1 MKKDAQ
7 NNVSRETPVPEE
19 LIRLFSSDLDFISS
33 FDLLADRGYIK
44 CNTDHPGFV
53 LFWLRAAVEHGYLPL
68 LLFDKERDAETFYAD
83 ALSFFCD
90 DNLAW
95 LPFFDTDLSAYRR
108 SAQENH
114 LIRFLSNLYD
124 NSVELIITSD
134 EIFERPVTDKRALKE
149 HLLSL
154 DPGLNISFPTLT
166 GRLDELG
173 YVRSDIVEHCGEYA
187 LRGGIVDIYPFGETY
202 PLRLEFF
209 GDTLESI
216 RRFNPNDQIS
226 FEECSHGTVPPASA
240 SVFSNV
246 PFKNVLPERTL
257 LVRIGQSSNSDSVKI
272 NLGKRSFR
280 QVLFSEGH
288 PDADVSFV
296 IVPASRPID
305 VRDKNYY
312 DEILKDHK
320 HIIVFSE
327 HDMLRESLRDKFGS
341 RAVFVRAQIR
351 NGFHYKPLRLV
362 VISARELF
370 QKEYYVNP
378 DKRFIPE
385 NASRIDAPDSLRYG
399 DAVVHVDYGVGIY
412 RGIERLDFRG
422 SEQEAMV
429 VEYMNK
435 DKVYVPIRY
444 MNKIFRYGDENPKAL
459 TLDRIGS
466 NRWEQ
471 TKNTTRRYLREAA
484 YDLIS
489 LYHDRKNLPGF
500 SFAADTPDTKRLE
513 SLFPYTET
521 PDQLAAIT
529 DISREMEAP
538 RIMDRLVCG
547 DVGFGKTEIAIRAA
561 FKAVYS
567 GKQVAVLVPTTILSF
582 QHYEN
587 FRDRLDPF
595 GIRVEYLNRFVSGA
609 SLASRLSDIKNGGID
624 VLVGTHKILSN
635 NLLFHDLGLLIIDE
649 EHRFGVNHKDKIRDL
664 KRQLDVITLTATP
677 IPRTLQ
683 LSLAGLRDISK
694 IDTPPKERLP
704 IATRVLFW
712 NEKDIHSAIER
723 ELERGGQVFI
733 LNNRINELLGL
744 REKINAM
751 FPGYAA
757 RIAHGKLPGPELEK
771 TLLDFYHHRF
781 DILIST
787 TIIESGIDIPNANT
801 LIVLNAHTFGL
812 SQLYQIRGRVGRSYK
827 KAFAYLVVPRGVHIG
842 PAAIKRLQALEYY
855 TDLGSGY
862 QIAMR
867 DLEIRGAGDLFGV
880 EQSGHINRMGYAYFN
895 RLFTEEVLALKE
907 SNDPSSAP
915 RRDVPDIRL
924 EHAAYFPDNYIENK
938 DIRISFYRSL
948 SDILSESDGPLRALP
963 EIERLERACRDRFG
977 PLPEEAV
984 NLFRDARLS
993 CWLKPFYVDTLSL
1006 LNASLY
1012 LSFSQTA
1019 TVSVL
1024 QNAAGRL
1031 LAILNAHHVRINFL
1045 AKDHLSAEMDKGF
1058 LDLFYSGTF
1067 TRVPDSMPDN

>member
-1 MKKDAQ
+1 MKKDTKK
-7 NNVSRETPVPEE
+7 NVSRETPVPEK
-19 LIRLFSSDLDFISS
+19 LIRLFSSDPDFISS
-33 FDLLADRGYIK
+33 FDLLSDRGFIR
-44 CNTDHPGFV
+44 CNTDLPGFV
-53 LFWLRAAVEHGYLPL
+53 LFWLRAAAERGYLPL

-90 DNLAW
+90 DTIAW

-114 LIRFLSNLYD
+114 LIRFLSNLYE

-134 EIFERPVTDKRALKE
+134 EIFERPVTDKQALKE

-154 DPGLNISFPTLT
+154 DPGLNISFSTLT
-166 GRLDELG
+166 ARLDVLG
-173 YVRSDIVEHCGEYA
+173 YVRSDLVEHCGEYA

-209 GDTLESI
+209 GDTLESM
-216 RRFNPNDQIS
+216 RRFNPSDQIS
-226 FEECSHGTVPPASA
+226 FEECTHATVPPASA

-246 PFKNVLPERTL
+246 ALKNVLPERTL
-257 LVRIGQSSNSDSVKI
+257 LVRIGQSLKGDSLKTSVSERPF
-272 NLGKRSFR
+272 L
-280 QVLFSEGH
+280 QVHFSENN

-296 IVPASRPID
+296 VVPASRPIN
-305 VRDKNYY
+305 VRDNNYY
-312 DEILKDHK
+312 DEILKEHRY
-320 HIIVFSE
+320 IIVFSE
-327 HDMLRESLRDKFGS
+327 HDVVRESLREKFGS
-341 RAVFVRAQIR
+341 RAVFVCAQIR
-351 NGFHYKPLRLV
+351 NGFHYKPLHLA

-399 DAVVHVDYGVGIY
+399 NAVVHVDYGVGIY
-412 RGIERLDFRG
+412 RGIERIDFRG

-444 MNKIFRYGDENPKAL
+444 MNKIFLYGNENPKAL
-459 TLDRIGS
+459 VLDRIGS

-471 TKNTTRRYLREAA
+471 TKHTTRRYLRKAA

-489 LYHDRKNLPGF
+489 LYHDRKNLPGY
-500 SFAADTPDTKRLE
+500 SFATDTPDTRRLE

-521 PDQLAAIT
+521 PDQMAAIA
-529 DISREMEAP
+529 DINREMEAP

-609 SLASRLSDIKNGGID
+609 SLASRISGIKTGSID
-624 VLVGTHKILSN
+624 VLVGTHKLLSN
-635 NLLFHDLGLLIIDE
+635 ILLFHDLGLLIIDE
-649 EHRFGVNHKDKIRDL
+649 EHRFGVNHKDKIRAL

-704 IATRVLFW
+704 IATRVLYW
-712 NEKDIHSAIER
+712 NEQDIHAAIER

-733 LNNRINELLGL
+733 LNNRISELVGL

-751 FPGYAA
+751 FPQYEA

-880 EQSGHINRMGYAYFN
+880 EQSGHINRVGYAYFN
-895 RLFTEEVLALKE
+895 RLLTEEVLALKE
-907 SNDPSSAP
+907 SSDPSSAP
-915 RRDVPDIRL
+915 RREVPDIRL
-924 EHAAYFPDNYIENK
+924 EHPAYFPDNYIENK

-948 SDILSESDGPLRALP
+948 SDILSEFDDPLRALP
-963 EIERLERACRDRFG
+963 GIARLEHACRDRFG

-1006 LNASLY
+1006 LNTSLH

-1019 TVSVL
+1019 AVSVL
-1024 QNAAGRL
+1024 QQAAGRL
-1031 LAILNAHHVRINFL
+1031 LAILNAHHVQINFL
-1045 AKDHLSAEMDKGF
+1045 AKEHLSAEMDKAF

-1067 TRVPDSMPDN
+1067 TPVPDSMPDN